1 MVSFFSFGNKLAFRN
16 NKVLVRSSN
25 LTLSNTA
32 NVDSAFWNGGE
43 RATSVGTNGGPSY
56 YGCYDMMGN
65 NWQWTDLYA
74 YPSPT
79 KGSLGLFWGNSGP
92 GSSLKAVM
100 GSAAYWDHKASQ
112 AYSTFGVRI
121 ASMTNPDSLPNFV
134 LVGDSGN
141 ARDTVRNQWNSML
154 FGDVSYNYYINKY
167 QLTVSEYVEFLNS
180 VAATDTY
187 NLYKCPLIDGS
198 LNPETSILRTGASGS
213 YSYSVKTN
221 YSNKPVGNLSWFM
234 AARYCNWLH
243 NGKPSGSQNSGTTET
258 GAYTLN
264 GAFSGNAPIKNSEA
278 KYSMPSM
285 NEWYKAAYYKGGGT
299 NAGYWLYPTQS
310 NIRPALVLADQNGN
324 GTTRPTTLS
333 PSVSTGTN
341 VTTSQVQDNIFNM
354 GLSLTYANISS
365 TGVTKITPITQNDP
379 KLPINF
385 SLSNNLGKY
394 NISTTSIR
402 SGNIDLCFVLPS
414 SISLATFNKTKIF
427 HTNSSGITTDI
438 TITTGTSAPKYS
450 TRTICGRSA
459 NFSDFHLIPEN
470 DISSYPIPT
479 NVSGSGSNGK
489 VSLSWN
495 ISDPTDVYDYSI
507 KYSND
512 SGNSWDEF
520 AHTPLT
526 GLSIDVDGLKNNTNY
541 VFRVAAIGISGG
553 VADYATASP
562 TITPVPGCPDTV
574 SGVSA
579 TSGPGYATVSW
590 NVPNNNG
597 STINGY
603 NIQYSN
609 NGGSSWTNSR
619 DIFTAFPDDIAS
631 TQSLVVNSLSDGNY
645 TFRVRASNSVC
656 NGSYSSG
663 SSSISVTRTPPSFA
677 PVQFCSN
684 TPGSGNY
691 SIPSGASILQAI
703 VYGGG
708 GGGYYISTCEGSN
721 DGGPGG
727 VVVRGYSVLYGNSIS
742 YNIGTSG
749 LAGYDGGPV
758 ATAGG
763 SSSLSYSGITMSA
776 GGGGAASFNSAG
788 SYGLGAGGDYNGS
801 GYLLSF
807 SISGISFCIGNMSAY
822 QGSYSYNGGE
832 GNGVGGPGGIILYFT

>member
-1 MVSFFSFGNKLAFRN
+1 MPSFFSFKNKFAFKN
-16 NKVLVRSSN
+16 NKALVRSSN

-74 YPSPT
+74 YPSPI

-121 ASMTNPDSLPNFV
+121 ASLTNPDSLPNFV

-141 ARDTVRNQWNSML
+141 ARDVVRNQWNSML
-154 FGDVSYNYYINKY
+154 FGDVAYNYYINKY

-264 GAFSGNAPIKNSEA
+264 GTISGNAPIKNSEA
-278 KYSMPSM
+278 RYSMPSM

-310 NIRPALVLADQNGN
+310 NIRPVSVLADQNGN
-324 GTTRPTTLS
+324 GTTIPTTLS
-333 PSVSTGTN
+333 PPVSTGTN

-394 NISTTSIR
+394 NISTTSTR

-479 NVSGSGSNGK
+479 NISGSGSNGK

-507 KYSND
+507 KYSSD

-526 GLSIDVDGLKNNTNY
+526 GFSIDVDGLKNNTNY

-579 TSGPGYATVSW
+579 TADFGSAIVSW

-597 STINGY
+597 STNYTDIGFASATHG
-603 NIQYSN
+603 NITVAVANTTATGNVIRTSGNAQTLELDMPLTFDASF
-609 NGGSSWTNSR
+609 GGLTAGATYFVKTVANA
-619 DIFTAFPDDIAS
+619 TAFTVSATQGGDPQAITSNASVTGNAIHNRVVLTANCPIAFSNAAFVYANDEAGYIVRQKGKQKYLVTGSTSGLTAQCYTANLANTALTPNTMRILATYANSS
-631 TQSLVVNSLSDGNY
+631 TQTVQSLSDHTGELFTATSGPIATGNIV
-645 TFRVRASNSVC
+645 FQNA
-656 NGSYSSG
+656 
-663 SSSISVTRTPPSFA
+663 A
-677 PVQFCSN
+677 PVFATFN
-684 TPGSGNY
+684 TAAVANADNGQPY
-691 SIPSGASILQAI
+691 ELVTIASA
-703 VYGGG
+703 
-708 GGGYYISTCEGSN
+708 
-721 DGGPGG
+721 
-727 VVVRGYSVLYGNSIS
+727 
-742 YNIGTSG
+742 
-749 LAGYDGGPV
+749 
-758 ATAGG
+758 
-763 SSSLSYSGITMSA
+763 
-776 GGGGAASFNSAG
+776 
-788 SYGLGAGGDYNGS
+788 
-801 GYLLSF
+801 
-807 SISGISFCIGNMSAY
+807 
-822 QGSYSYNGGE
+822 
-832 GNGVGGPGGIILYFT
+832 